1 MSLENILSE
10 ILKEGEEEKL
20 NIIRDAREKADN
32 ILAKAKREIEEY
44 KESEEEK
51 IKKESQAVKERIITA
66 FELEREKELLKT
78 KKELLDSVFQGVLEK
93 IVSLPKEEYLSFLAR
108 LILEYAQTGEELLY
122 LSEHDKGLVDKA
134 FLDDINKKLRDNG
147 KAGNV
152 KLAEESVPISGGV
165 ILGVEKIRINASLE
179 LILEDARERWEK
191 EVGQILFS

>member
-93 IVSLPKEEYLSFLAR
+93 VVSLPKEEYLAFLAG

-122 LSEHDKGLVDKA
+122 LSDRDRNLVDKA
-134 FLDDINKKLRDNG
+134 FLDDVNKKLKEKG
-147 KAGNV
+147 KAGHIR
-152 KLAEESVPISGGV
+152 LAEESVPISGGV
-165 ILGVEKIRINASLE
+165 ILGAEKIRINASLE
-179 LILEDARERWEK
+179 LILEDAREKWEK
-191 EVGQILFS
+191 EIGQILFS

>member
-78 KKELLDSVFQGVLEK
+78 KKELLDGVFQGVLEK
-93 IVSLPKEEYLSFLAR
+93 IVSLPKEEYLAFLAG
-108 LILEYAQTGEELLY
+108 LILEYAQTGRELLY
-122 LSEHDKGLVDKA
+122 LSDRDKNLVDKA
-134 FLDDINKKLRDNG
+134 FLDDVNKKLKEKG

-165 ILGVEKIRINASLE
+165 ILGAEKIRINASLE
-179 LILEDARERWEK
+179 LILEDAREKWEK